1 MKKGGNTSEPDW
13 IVKFWNWWS
22 ENVSHSVWFRTL
34 VKIGQNVK
42 WIVTSIFDFIWYVLM
57 DIVKYGIRSGWFIF
71 ISTISSISLIDS
83 MALAGDFGVCT
94 TTASPVCFNFYASL
108 WGCIQAFFS
117 MLGNITYQLILLI
130 LPSPTFMLI
139 ASSIILSLVTTS
151 FLIIYQH
158 ELLEDAAKEKKTK
171 TKENKENKAKD
182 TKESKKG
189 GAAEKVSR
197 MFHKDVLSKI
207 NDIPKEKMDLWIEKH
222 PLPFGVALLF
232 GYIQETEKGYKM
244 TQESLDRIQ
253 TNVQNSVTTLKKD
266 GEVEVEDEVTEKD
279 IHEIQEIFQAMDLL
293 NIASIHSLAREALEP
308 MELKKGGALPFENQM
323 SSLTKEDMDWLQET
337 YPPGFK
343 IAKEY
348 GVVDDQLQFTEASH
362 QILQTHLRHMK
373 SILHR

>member
-1 MKKGGNTSEPDW
+1 
-13 IVKFWNWWS
+13 
-22 ENVSHSVWFRTL
+22 
-34 VKIGQNVK
+34 
-42 WIVTSIFDFIWYVLM
+42 
-57 DIVKYGIRSGWFIF
+57 
-71 ISTISSISLIDS
+71 
-83 MALAGDFGVCT
+83 
-94 TTASPVCFNFYASL
+94 
-108 WGCIQAFFS
+108 
-117 MLGNITYQLILLI
+117 
-130 LPSPTFMLI
+130 
-139 ASSIILSLVTTS
+139 
-151 FLIIYQH
+151 
-158 ELLEDAAKEKKTK
+158 
-171 TKENKENKAKD
+171 
-182 TKESKKG
+182 
-189 GAAEKVSR
+189 

-232 GYIQETEKGYKM
+232 GYIQETDKGYKM

-253 TNVQNSVTTLKKD
+253 TNVQNSVTTLKKE
-266 GEVEVEDEVTEKD
+266 GEVEIEVKGEVKVEVKVEDEVTEKD

-293 NIASIHSLAREALEP
+293 NIASIHALAREALEP
-308 MELKKGGALPFENQM
+308 MELKKGVGTGGGTAVPTVPSVPVKTQM